1 MNKPASALSAHV
13 VRAKRDLLD
22 VEWIAILLA
31 TAIVCAAAFTLDA
44 VI

>member
-1 MNKPASALSAHV
+1 MNKPASTLSAHV

-22 VEWIAILLA
+22 VEWVAILLGDRV
-31 TAIVCAAAFTLDA
+31 VCAAAFTLDA